1 MNARFLPFT
10 TRLKDTAYLTLTVFL
25 HPLIVKVVVSKKLK
39 SFVALGSSCLSG
51 STMNRMSCK

>member
-1 MNARFLPFT
+1 MDF
-10 TRLKDTAYLTLTVFL
+10 LKDANQLIKRFEDT
-25 HPLIVKVVVSKKLK
+25 LIVKVVVSKKLK